1 MSLDFLW
8 AALVGFALGS
18 IPSGYLVARARGV
31 DIRASG
37 SGNIGATNVLRVLG
51 KGPGYLV
58 FACDIGKGVLAVLLA
73 QGVFPVTGE
82 WGMVTAG
89 VACVLGHNFT
99 PWLRFRGGKGIA
111 TSAGVMLGLLPWAS
125 LLAIAFWGVVFL
137 ATRYVSVASLAAS
150 AALPVITWALGGIRP
165 RFWFALAAG
174 LLGILRH
181 RENIRR
187 LLAGTESRF
196 QRKSSRAEGDANS

>member
-1 MSLDFLW
+1 MSLEFLW
-8 AALVGFALGS
+8 VVLLGFALGS
-18 IPSGYLVARARGV
+18 IPSGYLVGRARGV
-31 DIRASG
+31 DIRTSG

-58 FACDIGKGVLAVLLA
+58 FACDAGKGALAVLLA
-73 QGVFPVTGE
+73 RWLFPAASE
-82 WGMVTAG
+82 WGAIVAG

-99 PWLRFRGGKGIA
+99 PWLGFRGGKGIA
-111 TSAGVMLGLLPWAS
+111 TSAGVMLGLLPLAS
-125 LLAIAFWGVVFL
+125 LLAIAFWALVFL
-137 ATRYVSVASLAAS
+137 VTRYVSVASLAAS
-150 AALPVITWALGGIRP
+150 AALPVITWLLRGLEP

-196 QRKSSRAEGDANS
+196 QRKGKAEVES

>member
-1 MSLDFLW
+1 MGLEFLW
-8 AALVGFALGS
+8 VILLGFALGS
-18 IPSGYLVARARGV
+18 IPSGYLVGRARGV
-31 DIRASG
+31 DIRAAG

-58 FACDIGKGVLAVLLA
+58 FACDAGKGALAVLLA
-73 QGVFPVTGE
+73 RWLFPAAGE
-82 WGMVTAG
+82 WGMIAAG

-99 PWLRFRGGKGIA
+99 PWLGFRGGKGIA
-111 TSAGVMLGLLPWAS
+111 TSAGVMLGLLPLAS
-125 LLAIAFWGVVFL
+125 LLAIAFWALVFL
-137 ATRYVSVASLAAS
+137 ATRYVSVASIAAS
-150 AALPVITWALGGIRP
+150 AALPVITWLLRGIEP

-187 LLAGTESRF
+187 LMAGTESRF
-196 QRKSSRAEGDANS
+196 QRKTSRPDS